1 MFLLDIFTNIINI
14 TFNVFLTILRNA
26 KNIDLRNHIINL
38 KSLKSFVNIKR
49 VNSKRNFLEKR
60 MKEIIKKDN
69 GKTCHPYKPHIVS
82 LKSRTLL
89 NLINKV
95 KNETSTKYKSVIED
109 KIDLIEMINKI
120 LIEVSKK
127 LYLRCDPTVIYT
139 FHNEINIVFF
149 YKENGECI
157 YDGNMN
163 KILTSIVS
171 YASIVFSKEL
181 EKNNLSQYINDF
193 IFDGHLIEFDKDY
206 ETLNFLIWRQF
217 VCKRNTISLLY
228 KCLHDKKDNDIK
240 GTFNEDVVRR
250 QGTFNEDVVRRQ
262 GTSLQTNNMSI
273 DDMKYRLPIISPELF
288 MGNIIKKRNFT
299 SLIENPFKNE
309 ENENKKIKKNRKCIG
324 IEHFYFHVNFKN
336 NFEQYIKKKI
346 L

>member
-1 MFLLDIFTNIINI
+1 MFLLDIFTNIIN
-14 TFNVFLTILRNA
+14 TAFNVFLTIFRNA

-228 KCLHDKKDNDIK
+228 KCLHDKKDNDIE
-240 GTFNEDVVRR
+240 GTFTDAVDRR
-250 QGTFNEDVVRRQ
+250 QGTFTDAVDRRQ
-262 GTSLQTNNMSI
+262 GTNNMSI
-273 DDMKYRLPIISPELF
+273 DDMKYRLPIISSELF

-299 SLIENPFKNE
+299 SLVENPFKNE
-309 ENENKKIKKNRKCIG
+309 ENEHEKIKKNRKYIG
-324 IEHFYFHVNFKN
+324 IEHFYFHVDFKN

>member
-14 TFNVFLTILRNA
+14 TYNVFLTILRNA
-26 KNIDLRNHIINL
+26 KNIDLLNYIINP
-38 KSLKSFVNIKR
+38 KSLKSFVNVVRQKGIKR
-49 VNSKRNFLEKR
+49 VNLKRNCLEKR

-69 GKTCHPYKPHIVS
+69 GKTCHSYKPHIVS
-82 LKSRTLL
+82 LKSKILL

-95 KNETSTKYKSVIED
+95 KNETPYKSAIED
-109 KIDLIEMINKI
+109 KIDLIEIINKI
-120 LIEVSKK
+120 LIDVSKK
-127 LYLRCDPTVIYT
+127 LYLKFDPTIIYT

-181 EKNNLSQYINDF
+181 EKYIDNVNKE
-193 IFDGHLIEFDKDY
+193 IVFDGHLIEFDIDY

-228 KCLHDKKDNDIK
+228 KCLHDKND
-240 GTFNEDVVRR
+240 
-250 QGTFNEDVVRRQ
+250 
-262 GTSLQTNNMSI
+262 TNDMSI
-273 DDMKYRLPIISPELF
+273 DDMKYSLPVISPELF

-299 SLIENPFKNE
+299 SLIEKSF
-309 ENENKKIKKNRKCIG
+309 ENENENEKIKKNRKYIG
-324 IEHFYFHVNFKN
+324 IEHFYFHVDFKN

>member
-1 MFLLDIFTNIINI
+1 MFLLDIFTNIIN
-14 TFNVFLTILRNA
+14 TAFNVFLTIFRNA

-228 KCLHDKKDNDIK
+228 KCLHDKKDNDIE
-240 GTFNEDVVRR
+240 GTFTDAVDRR
-250 QGTFNEDVVRRQ
+250 QG
-262 GTSLQTNNMSI
+262 TNNMSI
-273 DDMKYRLPIISPELF
+273 DDMKYRLPIISSELF

-299 SLIENPFKNE
+299 SLVENPFKNE
-309 ENENKKIKKNRKCIG
+309 ENEHEKIKKNRKYIG
-324 IEHFYFHVNFKN
+324 IEHFYFHVDFKN

>member
-1 MFLLDIFTNIINI
+1 MFLLSIFRNVINI
-14 TFNVFLTILRNA
+14 TYNVFLTIIRNV
-26 KNIDLRNHIINL
+26 KNIDLRRYINIEDLSVKRMHL
-38 KSLKSFVNIKR
+38 KNT
-49 VNSKRNFLEKR
+49 LEKR

-69 GKTCHPYKPHIVS
+69 GKKCHPYKPYIVS

-95 KNETSTKYKSVIED
+95 KNETSEKYKSIIED
-109 KIDLIEMINKI
+109 KIDLIEMINTI
-120 LIEVSKK
+120 LINVSKK
-127 LYLRCDPTVIYT
+127 LYLKFDPTIIYT

-171 YASIVFSKEL
+171 YASIVFSKEF
-181 EKNNLSQYINDF
+181 EKNRVKDVEDLDF

-228 KCLHDKKDNDIK
+228 KCLHNNKD
-240 GTFNEDVVRR
+240 
-250 QGTFNEDVVRRQ
+250 
-262 GTSLQTNNMSI
+262 TNNMSI
-273 DDMKYRLPIISPELF
+273 SDMKYSLPIISPEIF
-288 MGNIIKKRNFT
+288 IGNIIKKRNFT
-299 SLIENPFKNE
+299 SLIENPFKKEE
-309 ENENKKIKKNRKCIG
+309 ENDNEISKIKKNRKYIG
-324 IEHFYFHVNFKN
+324 IEYFYFHVDFKT

>member
-1 MFLLDIFTNIINI
+1 MFLFGVFRNVINI
-14 TFNVFLTILRNA
+14 TYNVFLTIIRNV
-26 KNIDLRNHIINL
+26 KNIDLRRYINIEDL
-38 KSLKSFVNIKR
+38 RSYTVGVKR
-49 VNSKRNFLEKR
+49 VQRMHLKNNTLEKR

-69 GKTCHPYKPHIVS
+69 GKTCHPYKPYIVS

-95 KNETSTKYKSVIED
+95 KNETSKYKSVIED
-109 KIDLIEMINKI
+109 KIDLIQMINTI
-120 LIEVSKK
+120 LINVSKK
-127 LYLRCDPTVIYT
+127 LYLKFDPTIIYT
-139 FHNEINIVFF
+139 FHNEINLVFF

-171 YASIVFSKEL
+171 CASIVFSKEF
-181 EKNNLSQYINDF
+181 EKNRVNDVEDLDF

-228 KCLHDKKDNDIK
+228 KCLYNNKD
-240 GTFNEDVVRR
+240 
-250 QGTFNEDVVRRQ
+250 
-262 GTSLQTNNMSI
+262 TNNMSI
-273 DDMKYRLPIISPELF
+273 SDMKYSLPIISPEIF
-288 MGNIIKKRNFT
+288 IGNIIKKRNFT
-299 SLIENPFKNE
+299 SLIENPFKKEEE
-309 ENENKKIKKNRKCIG
+309 ENENDNDNVIKKNRKYIG
-324 IEHFYFHVNFKN
+324 IEYFYFHIDFKT

>member
-1 MFLLDIFTNIINI
+1 MNFIEIIIKLFYNVIDTFPKSTGAFNIIRQGAFNI
-14 TFNVFLTILRNA
+14 IQQ
-26 KNIDLRNHIINL
+26 DINL
-38 KSLKSFVNIKR
+38 NRNSL
-49 VNSKRNFLEKR
+49 ETR

-69 GKTCHPYKPHIVS
+69 GKTCHYYKPHIVS

-95 KNETSTKYKSVIED
+95 NNENIED
-109 KIDLIEMINKI
+109 KVDFIEIINTI
-120 LIEVSKK
+120 LIDVSKK
-127 LYLRCDPTVIYT
+127 IYLKFDPTIIYT

-149 YKENGECI
+149 YRENGEFI

-171 YASIVFSKEL
+171 YASIMFSKEL
-181 EKNNLSQYINDF
+181 EKTVIDNIYKDDF

-217 VCKRNTISLLY
+217 VCKRNTITLLY
-228 KCLHDKKDNDIK
+228 KCLHNKND
-240 GTFNEDVVRR
+240 
-250 QGTFNEDVVRRQ
+250 
-262 GTSLQTNNMSI
+262 TNNISI
-273 DDMKYRLPIISPELF
+273 CDMKSSLPVISPEIF
-288 MGNIIKKRNFT
+288 MGNILKKRNFT
-299 SLIENPFKNE
+299 SLIPLPTQSIDCKV
-309 ENENKKIKKNRKCIG
+309 ENEYDKIKKNRKYIG
-324 IEHFYFHVNFKN
+324 IENFYFNIDFKT